1 MSPNEFENRRT
12 KVVIPARYASSRFP
26 GKPLV
31 ELAGVPMVARVY
43 RKVAEALPESEVLV
57 AADDERVAD
66 FLDAQKIPCV
76 MTSTGHES
84 GTDRIEEVATKLAWG
99 DEDLIVNV
107 QGDEPLVPSN
117 MLQTFAGFCSNR
129 PKLEMATIACP
140 VESSELL
147 HDSNLVKV
155 IQNKKF
161 QAIYFS
167 RHCIPFFRDEPVGNW
182 PCEIYLRHIGI
193 YAYRRSILRKITE
206 NSACQLELAEKL
218 EQLRAIWLGVAIDI
232 MQWGESPP
240 HGVDTPEDAERVG
253 NLLKQGEA
261 YEY

>member
-1 MSPNEFENRRT
+1 MLPNDFENRRI

-43 RKVAEALPESEVLV
+43 WRVAEALPESEVLV

-66 FLDAQKIPCV
+66 FLDTQKIPCV
-76 MTSTGHES
+76 MTSNDHES

-99 DEDLIVNV
+99 DEELIVNV

-117 MLQTFAGFCSNR
+117 MLQAFADFCSDR

-140 VESSELL
+140 VESAEFL

-155 IQNKKF
+155 IQNKQS

-167 RHCIPFFRDEPVGNW
+167 RHCIPFFRDKSVENW

-193 YAYRRSILRKITE
+193 YAYRRSTLRKITR

-218 EQLRAIWLGVAIDI
+218 EQLRAIWLGIAIDI
-232 MQWGESPP
+232 MQWGQSPP
-240 HGVDTPEDAERVG
+240 HGVDTPEDADRVG
-253 NLLKQGEA
+253 NLLTQGGV